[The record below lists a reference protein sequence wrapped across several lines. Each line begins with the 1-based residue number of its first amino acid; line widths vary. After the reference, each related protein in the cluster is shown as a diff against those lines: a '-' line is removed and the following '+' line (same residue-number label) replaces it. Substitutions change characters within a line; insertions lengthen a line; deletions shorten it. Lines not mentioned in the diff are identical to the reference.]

1 MHWLSGIVVFV
12 MIWWTVL
19 LCVLPWGVRRDGNV
33 GSGAPEN
40 PKLLQKALITTGISG
55 ILWMV
60 IYVLISS
67 GAISFY
73 DMAKE
78 MEAQDLKTEQVK

>member
-12 MIWWTVL
+12 MLWWTLL
-19 LCVLPWGVRRDGNV
+19 LCVLPWGVRRDTTI

-55 ILWMV
+55 ILWIV
-60 IYVLISS
+60 IYLLISS
-67 GAISFY
+67 EVISFY
-73 DMAKE
+73 DMARD
-78 MEAQDLKTEQVK
+78 MEAQDLKTEQTK